1 MQETIDYVELTVTL
15 PICLHLNETEFF
27 IKYKRDTSIKIVNK
41 IIHSEESTPLGTGT
55 NVEVLSDSF
64 SHFRFTQ
71 LIITI
76 PNFDTALSED
86 SELFTVFE
94 KPFFMAVN
102 KFIDSCRIALKRY
115 GIKNYYSYSEFHQA
129 VYIKTPKSTL
139 VMNLMPG
146 QGITMSQPFRTLEEH
161 NQVQT
166 LLSDGAPLFKVFLAE
181 ARKELYHFNLL
192 HAHLNAVIALEIRV
206 SETIRRIG
214 EIKGIETSSIS
225 QFIKDVGLTG
235 NIKTTLKL
243 ISPDSTVYPQDEVFE
258 RCKSA
263 ITFRNKIM
271 HEGKRDLSL
280 GEVEK
285 SLENIEIMVDFC
297 GEVLNIV

>member
-1 MQETIDYVELTVTL
+1 MQESIDYVEFTVTL
-15 PICLHLNETEFF
+15 PICLHLDETEFS
-27 IKYKRDTSIKIVNK
+27 INYKRDSLIKIVNK
-41 IIHSEESTPLGTGT
+41 IIHSEESTHLGTAT

-76 PNFDTALSED
+76 PNFDKTLSEE
-86 SELFTVFE
+86 SELFTIFE

-115 GIKNYYSYSEFHQA
+115 GIKNYYSYSDFHQE
-129 VYIKTPKSTL
+129 VYIKTPKIMIA
-139 VMNLMPG
+139 MNSMPG
-146 QGITMSQPFRTLEEH
+146 QGLTMSLPVRTIEEH
-161 NQVQT
+161 NHVQT
-166 LLSDGAPLFKVFLAE
+166 LLSEGAPLFEVFLAE
-181 ARKELYHFNLL
+181 AKKELYHFNLL

-206 SETIRRIG
+206 SEAIRKIG
-214 EIKGIETSSIS
+214 ETKGIEPSSIS

-235 NIKTTLKL
+235 NIKTTLRL
-243 ISPDSTVYPQDEVFE
+243 ISPDATVYPKDEVFE

-285 SLENIEIMVDFC
+285 SLQSIELMVGFC